1 MANTLL
7 GSLAMKAKKKRIL
20 ARGKTGLEKGYFNM
34 RGPLECL
41 NADRK
46 EPAGRERRKN
56 WPSGKKSR
64 LPVEG
69 FSCITDPPT

>member
-1 MANTLL
+1 
-7 GSLAMKAKKKRIL
+7 
-20 ARGKTGLEKGYFNM
+20 M
-34 RGPLECL
+34 RGSLECL

-69 FSCITDPPT
+69 FSCITNLIDIQNSEVWVASSFKRRVLLVEFGLAGFLH